1 MNAFSLSNTRER
13 FSRNTFRIFIR
24 LPSFFKAIK
33 CTGIRNFKKQT
44 QLVAGFFFFFWRL
57 DTLTKRNIQQ
67 KIQQKKGRDTTVW
80 ETLCF
85 LRPLIFM
92 RVQKKKKN
100 CKENA

>member
-67 KIQQKKGRDTTVW
+67 KIQQKK
-80 ETLCF
+80 
-85 LRPLIFM
+85 RP
-92 RVQKKKKN
+92 
-100 CKENA
+100 